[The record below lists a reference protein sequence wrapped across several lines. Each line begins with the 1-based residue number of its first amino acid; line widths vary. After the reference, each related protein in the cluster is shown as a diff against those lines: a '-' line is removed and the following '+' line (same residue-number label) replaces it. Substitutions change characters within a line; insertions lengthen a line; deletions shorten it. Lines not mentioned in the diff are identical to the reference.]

1 MAHSHEI
8 EYRVGGDD
16 LQFVEI
22 WLDPHETVIG
32 EAGAMMYMNPGITFE
47 AKMGD
52 GADPDE
58 GTWSKLKSAGK
69 RVLAQESIFL
79 THFTNMGS
87 GKSSV
92 AFAAEFPGKIVPV
105 DLTQHGG
112 RIICQKDAFLCAAL
126 GTSIDIAFQRKIG
139 TGLFGGEG
147 FILQTLT
154 GDGLAFLS
162 AGGTVIRRQL
172 QGEQLRVD
180 TGCIVGFEQGID
192 YGIERAG
199 NLKSSIFGGE
209 GLFLATLSGHGA
221 VWLQS
226 LPFSRLADRILAA
239 AAPVPGASKGEGSM
253 IGDFARAFER

>member
-1 MAHSHEI
+1 
-8 EYRVGGDD
+8 
-16 LQFVEI
+16 
-22 WLDPHETVIG
+22 
-32 EAGAMMYMNPGITFE
+32 MMYMNPGIEFV

-58 GTWSKLKSAGK
+58 GKWSKVKAAGK
-69 RVLAQESIFL
+69 RALAQESIFL
-79 THFTNMGS
+79 THFTNMGG

-126 GTSIDIAFQRKIG
+126 GTKIDIAFQRKIG

-147 FILQTLT
+147 FILQSLT

-172 QGEQLRVD
+172 KGEQLRVD
-180 TGCIVGFEQGID
+180 TGCIVAFEQGIN

-209 GLFLATLSGHGA
+209 GLFLATLSGPRHGLDSVAA
-221 VWLQS
+221 VLPPRRPYPCCSRTRPRCLQ
-226 LPFSRLADRILAA
+226 
-239 AAPVPGASKGEGSM
+239 G
-253 IGDFARAFER
+253 